1 MLLDQAISQISTQ
14 RAALGSL
21 QRNVL
26 QSALN
31 SLGVSRENV
40 LASESSIRDTDMAA
54 EMVSFAKYNILL
66 QAGGAMLTQANQAPQ
81 VILQMLR

>member
-1 MLLDQAISQISTQ
+1 
-14 RAALGSL
+14 
-21 QRNVL
+21 
-26 QSALN
+26 
-31 SLGVSRENV
+31 V

-54 EMVSFAKYNILL
+54 EMVSFTKYQILL